1 MKSNRKQG
9 SYRLKIR
16 ALKSFRVIIFFLSA
30 LFLFPNISRAEEK
43 DTFTVALTGKYPPF
57 SFYSSTGE
65 LIGFDID
72 VTREIARRL
81 GREPVIITTEWDSIL
96 AGLLVKKYDAII
108 GSMAVTPTRAEKV
121 SFSTPYYVSGAQL
134 FIQEK
139 DRGEINGI
147 EDLQGRKV
155 GVGLGET
162 YEHYLR
168 EKHPD
173 IEVVPYRSAVDIFQD
188 MLNGRIQGFVID
200 RLVGLYQ
207 IRRGEMPFVP
217 AGSLLYEEKMAI
229 PVTLDNRLL
238 LEKINQA
245 LSRMR
250 EEGLVDRL
258 HRKWFGR
265 RAEEPSGT
273 VKRMSAGVIAG
284 ILIRGFVVTLIV
296 AAIALSL
303 GFIISIPWG
312 TVLNH
317 DRSGFYFVFRF
328 LNDFIRG
335 TPLLI
340 QLFFVYF
347 GAPQIGITL
356 SPISAAIFTLT
367 VNSAA
372 YMAEVVRSGLM
383 SVDRGQLLAG
393 RALGLSPLQIFCFV
407 TWPQAFRVAL
417 PPLMNAVV
425 ALIKDTSLIAIIS
438 VSEVI
443 REAQSII
450 SVTYNPIKYYLIV
463 ALMFFVVTFPLM
475 KLAGRIEKAVKKR
488 GFSE

>member
-1 MKSNRKQG
+1 MRSRRRKSNVPPPKF
-9 SYRLKIR
+9 I
-16 ALKSFRVIIFFLSA
+16 SA
-30 LFLFPNISRAEEK
+30 LFLILFALLLFPKNHYAKGK
-43 DTFTVALTGKYPPF
+43 DTFSIALTGKYPPF
-57 SFYSSTGE
+57 SFYSGTGE
-65 LIGFDID
+65 LTGFDID
-72 VTREIARRL
+72 VAREISRKL
-81 GREPVIITTEWDSIL
+81 GRKPVIITTEWDGIL

-121 SFSTPYYVSGAQL
+121 HFSTPYYVSGAQL

-147 EDLQGRKV
+147 GDLYGRKV

-168 EKHPD
+168 ENHPE
-173 IEVVPYRSAVDIFQD
+173 IKVVPYRSTVDIFQD
-188 MLNGRIQGFVID
+188 MLNGRIQGFVSD
-200 RLVGLYQ
+200 RLVGMYQ
-207 IRRGEMPFVP
+207 IRQGEMPFVP
-217 AGSLLYEEKMAI
+217 AGPLLYEEKMAI
-229 PVTLDNRLL
+229 PVTRDNREL
-238 LEKINQA
+238 LEKINRA
-245 LSRMR
+245 LARMR
-250 EEGLVDRL
+250 EEGVLRRL
-258 HRKWFGR
+258 HRKWFGD
-265 RAEEPSGT
+265 RAEESSGT
-273 VKRMSAGVIAG
+273 VKGMSARVIAAL
-284 ILIRGFVVTLIV
+284 LIRGFGVTLLV
-296 AAIALSL
+296 AAISLSL

-317 DRSGFYFVFRF
+317 DRSGLYFIFRF

-356 SPISAAIFTLT
+356 SPLPAAIFTLT

-383 SVDRGQLLAG
+383 SVDRGQRLAG
-393 RALGLSPLQIFCFV
+393 RALGLSSTQIFCFV

-450 SVTYNPIKYYLIV
+450 SVTYNPIKYYFIV

>member
-1 MKSNRKQG
+1 MGMMGNRKQ
-9 SYRLKIR
+9 KPKAR
-16 ALKSFRVIIFFLSA
+16 APKSVSAILFALLA
-30 LFLFPNISRAEEK
+30 LFVFPNNPYAKGK

-65 LIGFDID
+65 LTGFDVD

-81 GREPVIITTEWDSIL
+81 GRKPVIITTEWDGIL

-121 SFSTPYYVSGAQL
+121 NFSIPYYASGAQL

-147 EDLQGRKV
+147 EDLYGRKV

-168 EKHPD
+168 GNYPG
-173 IEVVPYRSAVDIFQD
+173 IEVVPYRSTVDIFQD
-188 MLNGRIQGFVID
+188 MLNGRIQGFVSD
-200 RLVGLYQ
+200 RLVGMYQ

-217 AGSLLYEEKMAI
+217 AGPLLYEEKMAI
-229 PVTLDNRLL
+229 PVTRDNREL
-238 LEKINQA
+238 LEKINRA

-250 EEGLVDRL
+250 EEGDLHRL
-258 HRKWFGR
+258 HRKWFGD
-265 RAEEPSGT
+265 RAEELSGT
-273 VKRMSAGVIAG
+273 VKGMSAGVIAG
-284 ILIRGFVVTLIV
+284 LLIRGFGITLLV
-296 AAIALSL
+296 AAVSLFL
-303 GFIISIPWG
+303 GFVISIPWG

-317 DRSGFYFVFRF
+317 DRFALYFVFRF

-356 SPISAAIFTLT
+356 SPIPAAIFTLT

-383 SVDRGQLLAG
+383 SVDRGQRLAG
-393 RALGLSPLQIFCFV
+393 RALGLSSIQVFCFV

-450 SVTYNPIKYYLIV
+450 SVTYNPIKYYFIV